1 MDEDQRQLV
10 EYESEAIER
19 ISMMNWLT
27 KFQNAILVALT
38 WMMGLVVLLATAEL
52 FYIIVADIVTPPL
65 VLLEI
70 DQLLEIFGYFLL
82 VLIGIELLETFKIY
96 LEENVINVQVVLL
109 VAIIAIARKV
119 IILDVKNLPSLTL
132 IGIGVIVV
140 SLSTG
145 YYLVKRSQ
153 HDEKACKL

>member
-1 MDEDQRQLV
+1 M
-10 EYESEAIER
+10 ER
-19 ISMMNWLT
+19 LT
-27 KFQNAILVALT
+27 RFQNAILIALT
-38 WMMGLVVLLATAEL
+38 WMMALVVLLATMEL
-52 FYIIVADIVTPPL
+52 LYIIVSEIVTPPL

-119 IILDVKNLPSLTL
+119 IILDVKILPSMTL
-132 IGIGVIVV
+132 IGIGVIIL
-140 SLSTG
+140 SLSAG
-145 YYLVKRSQ
+145 YYLVKKSQ
-153 HDEKACKL
+153 QDEKACRL

>member
-1 MDEDQRQLV
+1 MEHD
-10 EYESEAIER
+10 SETKER
-19 ISMMNWLT
+19 IFMMERLT
-27 KFQNAILVALT
+27 KFQNVVLLVLT
-38 WMMGLVVLLATAEL
+38 WMMALVVLLATAEL
-52 FYIIVADIVTPPL
+52 FYIIVIDIASPPL

-119 IILDVKNLPSLTL
+119 IILDVKSLPNMTL
-132 IGIGVIVV
+132 IGIGFIVV

-145 YYLVKRSQ
+145 YFLVKKSQ
-153 HDEKACKL
+153 QDEKACKL

>member
-1 MDEDQRQLV
+1 MM
-10 EYESEAIER
+10 ER
-19 ISMMNWLT
+19 LT
-27 KFQNAILVALT
+27 RFQNAILIALT
-38 WMMGLVVLLATAEL
+38 WMMALVVLLATMEL
-52 FYIIVADIVTPPL
+52 LYIIVSEIVTPPL

-119 IILDVKNLPSLTL
+119 IILDVKILPSMTL
-132 IGIGVIVV
+132 IGIGVIIL
-140 SLSTG
+140 SLSAG
-145 YYLVKRSQ
+145 YYLVKKSQ
-153 HDEKACKL
+153 QDEKACRL

>member
-1 MDEDQRQLV
+1 MEHD
-10 EYESEAIER
+10 SETKER
-19 ISMMNWLT
+19 IFMMERLT
-27 KFQNAILVALT
+27 KFQNVVLLVLT
-38 WMMGLVVLLATAEL
+38 WMMALVVLLATAEL
-52 FYIIVADIVTPPL
+52 FYIIVIDIASPPL

-119 IILDVKNLPSLTL
+119 IILDVKSLPSMTL
-132 IGIGVIVV
+132 IGIGFIVV

-145 YYLVKRSQ
+145 YYLVKKSQ
-153 HDEKACKL
+153 QDEKACKL

>member
-1 MDEDQRQLV
+1 LDEDQRQLV

-19 ISMMNWLT
+19 ISMMKWLT

-119 IILDVKNLPSLTL
+119 IILDVKSLPSMTL

-140 SLSTG
+140 SLSAG
-145 YYLVKRSQ
+145 YYLVKKSQ
-153 HDEKACKL
+153 LDEKACKL

>member
-1 MDEDQRQLV
+1 MM
-10 EYESEAIER
+10 ER
-19 ISMMNWLT
+19 LT
-27 KFQNAILVALT
+27 RFQNAILIALT
-38 WMMGLVVLLATAEL
+38 WMMALVVLLATLEL
-52 FYIIVADIVTPPL
+52 FYIIVSEIVTPPL

-119 IILDVKNLPSLTL
+119 IILDVKILPSMTL
-132 IGIGVIVV
+132 IGIGVIIL
-140 SLSTG
+140 SLSAG
-145 YYLVKRSQ
+145 YYLVKKSQ
-153 HDEKACKL
+153 QDEKACRL

>member
-1 MDEDQRQLV
+1 MM
-10 EYESEAIER
+10 ER
-19 ISMMNWLT
+19 LT
-27 KFQNAILVALT
+27 KFQNAILMVLT
-38 WMMGLVVLLATAEL
+38 WMMALVVLLATAEL
-52 FYIIVADIVTPPL
+52 FYIIVADVVTPPL
-65 VLLEI
+65 VLLDI

-119 IILDVKNLPSLTL
+119 IILDVKSLPSMTL

-145 YYLVKRSQ
+145 YYLVKKSQ
-153 HDEKACKL
+153 QDEKACKL